1 MKKIRVPIFYLS
13 FIAICFAACTSKEK
27 EVAEETHL
35 LRELIPVDSATQY
48 IANYAPHAGTAVSFI
63 DTVIKGDSVKL
74 RIETQNSR
82 AIWFSL
88 KQLKAFVK
96 RLEKEKGDG
105 VRFYFATY
113 NKYYPKNAID
123 TPKKAYW
130 GHNTLIMV
138 STKRDSIGK
147 RIIHQD
153 YYVPT
158 GGYKPKDYSKGF
170 IVGNPPEN
178 RGEMCPPPKACDSV
192 GAELI
197 DPSKAV
203 H

>member
-1 MKKIRVPIFYLS
+1 MKKIRVPLFYLA
-13 FIAICFAACTSKEK
+13 IAAICLAACTSKEK
-27 EVAEETHL
+27 ETTDETPVPHKI
-35 LRELIPVDSATQY
+35 IPDSATQY
-48 IANYAPHAGTAVSFI
+48 IANYAPHAGRAVAII
-63 DTVIKGDSVKL
+63 DTVIDGKSTKL
-74 RIETQNSR
+74 IVDTPNSR

-88 KQLKAFVK
+88 EQLKAFVE
-96 RLEKEKGDG
+96 RLEIEKGDG

-113 NKYYPKNAID
+113 NKNYPKNAVD
-123 TPKKAYW
+123 KPKQEYW

-138 STKRDSIGK
+138 STKRDSVGK

-153 YYVPT
+153 YYMPT
-158 GGYKPKDYSKGF
+158 GGFKPDYSKGF

-192 GAELI
+192 GAVLI
-197 DPSKAV
+197 DPAKAV

>member
-1 MKKIRVPIFYLS
+1 MKKIRMPLFYLAFS
-13 FIAICFAACTSKEK
+13 AICFAACTSKEQ
-27 EVAEETHL
+27 ETTSETPV

-48 IANYAPHAGTAVSFI
+48 IANYAPHAGTAVATI
-63 DTVIKGDSVKL
+63 DTVINGKRTKL
-74 RIETQNSR
+74 VVESPNSR

-88 KQLKAFVK
+88 KQLKGFVEK
-96 RLEKEKGDG
+96 LEKEKGDG

-113 NKYYPKNAID
+113 NKNYPNGAVDK
-123 TPKKAYW
+123 PKQEYW
-130 GHNTLIMV
+130 GHNTLVMV

-153 YYVPT
+153 YYVPA
-158 GGYKPKDYSKGF
+158 GGFKPKDFKKGF

-197 DPSKAV
+197 DPSKPV